1 LIQIHSESEFG
12 FSKIL
17 NSNLLMNLNQDL
29 VILLESRFTCAM
41 TLTMSANNY
50 KWFKEDIYTAIT
62 AACKQN
68 LF

>member
-1 LIQIHSESEFG
+1 
-12 FSKIL
+12 
-17 NSNLLMNLNQDL
+17 MNLNQDL